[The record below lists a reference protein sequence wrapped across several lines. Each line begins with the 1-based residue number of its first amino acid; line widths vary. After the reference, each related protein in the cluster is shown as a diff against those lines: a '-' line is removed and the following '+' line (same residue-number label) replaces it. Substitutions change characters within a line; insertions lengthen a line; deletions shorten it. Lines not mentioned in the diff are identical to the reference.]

1 MRKGLSQILW
11 LIISASVLMMLALTV
26 VALGQ
31 GGLQNLVTQTGQTGC
46 TQAINSQMRLMDDMG
61 RESRPIPSTCFD
73 NGEPIENTQV
83 PTDCEPGDQFY
94 HSTTG
99 NPGWECSGS

>member
-31 GGLQNLVTQTGQTGC
+31 GGIQNLFTQTGQTGC
-46 TQAINSQMRLMDDMG
+46 TQAINSQLGLMDEG
-61 RESRPIPSTCFD
+61 GSRPIPSTCFD
-73 NGEPIENTQV
+73 SGEPLENTPV
-83 PTDCEPGDQFY
+83 PASCTPGDSF
-94 HSTTG
+94 SK
-99 NPGWECSGS
+99 SGGEPTFSDC